1 MSEWKR
7 MVSRDAYSDAISFF
21 LDVRVKDLRRSS
33 LIFSLFVI
41 INLLNR
47 ISFNALIDTTGRDV

>member
-1 MSEWKR
+1 
-7 MVSRDAYSDAISFF
+7 MVSRDAHSDAISFF
-21 LDVRVKDLRRSS
+21 VDVRVKDLRRST

-47 ISFNALIDTTGRDV
+47 ISFNALIDATGRDV